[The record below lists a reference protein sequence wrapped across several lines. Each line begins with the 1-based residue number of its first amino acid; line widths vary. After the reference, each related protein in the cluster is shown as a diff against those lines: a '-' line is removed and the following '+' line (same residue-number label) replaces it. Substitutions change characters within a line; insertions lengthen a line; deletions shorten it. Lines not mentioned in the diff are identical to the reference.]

1 MSDTKPEETSVGKFV
16 HIKTT
21 SFKDLIE
28 GNVKE
33 MPESDLCFQNEG
45 SIVQFKY
52 EKPEVEHKFEIEPG
66 TYSLAE
72 TNVGVRPMKVE
83 LRSRDLLETIDNTSR
98 IMKEARLFFSRLH
111 VYEEVNRPKK
121 RATLLYSRPGLG
133 KTSAITKLCA
143 DFIKEDPGTV
153 VFNWPTSDVSADAV
167 NRFLSMASEYH
178 KSATRLILIIEDIG
192 GGEQENARGGVPS
205 GLLNLLDGVDV
216 VFKLPT
222 FIIATTNHP
231 ENLLE
236 SLADRPGR
244 FDLMQELMPP
254 SVDEKCQ
261 LLKFLTKREATAE
274 ERAALAQKGAEDF
287 SIAHLEEIVIRG
299 KLHDKTVPEVVKEMI
314 EHSKKYKRGFEKEK
328 GGLGLGGR
336 GSRFDD

>member
-1 MSDTKPEETSVGKFV
+1 MSEHNQGKFV

-21 SFKDLIE
+21 FFEDLVS
-28 GNVKE
+28 GKVKE
-33 MPESDLCFQNEG
+33 MPESDLCFQNES

-52 EKPEVEHKFEIEPG
+52 QKSEVEEKFTIEPG
-66 TYSLAE
+66 TYSLQE

-83 LRSRDLLETIDNTSR
+83 LRQRDLLKTIDNTSR
-98 IMKEARLFFSRLH
+98 IMKEAKLFFSRLH
-111 VYEEVNRPKK
+111 VYDEVNRPKK

-133 KTSAITKLCA
+133 KTSAITQLCH
-143 DFIKEDPGTV
+143 DFIKEDAGTV
-153 VFNWPTSDVSADAV
+153 VFNWPTSDVAADAV
-167 NRFLSMASEYH
+167 NRFLSGNSEYA
-178 KSATRLILIIEDIG
+178 KEATRLILIIEDIG
-192 GGEQENARGGVPS
+192 GGERDDGHRGGVPS

-244 FDLMQELMPP
+244 FDLMQELLPP
-254 SVDEKCQ
+254 SLDEKCA
-261 LLKFLTKREATAE
+261 LLKFLTKRDATDE
-274 ERAALAQKGAEDF
+274 ERKALSQKGAENF
-287 SIAHLEEIVIRG
+287 SIAHIEEVVIRG

-314 EHSKKYKRGFEKEK
+314 EHSKKYQRGFEKEK
-328 GGLGLGGR
+328 AGLGLGAHKG
-336 GSRFDD
+336 GMFDD